1 MSRGAFLLPGAS
13 EPLLCAG
20 GVFEGGDFFDHSCQY
35 GNRNHL
41 GNFFTGF
48 DAQGE
53 VSKVGHEDEDLA
65 PVAGID
71 DSGGGGDA
79 LGGHGRAVADQQP
92 ERGPGGGMA
101 GLDGDAGADPH
112 SGARSEFRS
121 SEGEEIVPKVFTG
134 VSDNRQPSGRIEQFY
149 AEHDLYRRA

>member
-41 GNFFTGF
+41 GNFLTGF
-48 DAQGE
+48 DVQGE

-101 GLDGDAGADPH
+101 GLDGDAGSDTDG
-112 SGARSEFRS
+112 GAGGEFGRFK
-121 SEGEEIVPKVFTG
+121 GKNVVAEIFAG
-134 VSDNRQPSGRIEQFY
+134 VSDDRKPCSRIEEFY